1 MEKDK
6 LGLATKRIVGD
17 LVTDIDTISCS
28 LNIKNQ
34 NELYQYFM
42 HFVKN
47 GGFFVSSK
55 HAFALGDS
63 VQLRLALYL
72 VDELVV
78 VQGTVIW
85 VSFNVDSSLDI

>member
-1 MEKDK
+1 M
-6 LGLATKRIVGD
+6 L
-17 LVTDIDTISCS
+17 
-28 LNIKNQ
+28 
-34 NELYQYFM
+34 
-42 HFVKN
+42 FVKN

-55 HAFALGDS
+55 HAFAFALGDS

-85 VSFNVDSSLDI
+85 VSFNGDSSLDS

>member
-1 MEKDK
+1 MP
-6 LGLATKRIVGD
+6 
-17 LVTDIDTISCS
+17 
-28 LNIKNQ
+28 
-34 NELYQYFM
+34 
-42 HFVKN
+42 FVKS

-63 VQLRLALYL
+63 VQFRLALYL

-85 VSFNVDSSLDI
+85 VSFNGDSSLDIQGVGGSINGLGG